1 MEHQEMHVVH
11 GTAQLNQA
19 LGVERMAG
27 NAVVVESPPGFGK
40 SELAW
45 AITRDETYTA
55 NMQDGFDPDKLAPEG
70 PQVRE
75 IRVGLY
81 EDYDFPGPLY
91 VDRSDVLRTHLHP
104 TLESLHYGDTLLIE
118 EIKLKGANK
127 VAMMLLE
134 GRFPRVGHWTGPE
147 HVFRLGLANGVEDG
161 ALECID
167 NAVVGNRHAH
177 IRWTGPTP
185 KERVQW
191 GLDNR
196 ENPIVVAAI
205 KMEGD
210 ELIKDYDPTR
220 MRNSTPRSLHN
231 AARAMDALERWHRA
245 NGSTP
250 THAERVQTLAR
261 HINDAAALKI
271 AAVFA
276 LRDKLIPFSAILSA
290 PGTAPIPEDPASM
303 MMLCSNVG
311 NKTTPQNFDDVMRYV
326 SRLPLETQGAIV
338 DPVLKRHPELH
349 ATTTAQ
355 QYHNR
360 TSDLRRSS

>member
-1 MEHQEMHVVH
+1 MERQEMHVVH
-11 GTAQLNQA
+11 GTAELYKA

-27 NAVVVESPPGFGK
+27 NAVVVESPPGYGK
-40 SELAW
+40 SECAW
-45 AITRDETYTA
+45 AVTTDETYTGC
-55 NMQDGFDPDKLAPEG
+55 MQDGFDPSQLHPDG
-70 PQVRE
+70 PKVNE

-91 VDRSDVLRTHLHP
+91 VNRSDELMTHLHP
-104 TLESLHYGDTLLIE
+104 TLASLHYGDTLLIE

-177 IRWTGPTP
+177 IRWTGPTVA
-185 KERVQW
+185 ERVQW
-191 GLDNR
+191 GLENK

-210 ELIKDYDPTR
+210 ELLKDYDPTR
-220 MRNSTPRSLHN
+220 MRNATPRSLHN
-231 AARAMDALERWHRA
+231 AARAMDALERWHKA
-245 NGSTP
+245 DGSDVS
-250 THAERVQTLAR
+250 HASRVQTLAR
-261 HINDAAALKI
+261 HIHDAAALKI

-276 LRDKLIPFSAILSA
+276 LRDKLVPFSAILSA

-311 NKTTPQNFDDVMRYV
+311 NKTDASNFDTVMRYV
-326 SRLPLETQGAIV
+326 ERLPLETQGAVV

-349 ATTTAQ
+349 ATTPAQ
-355 QYHNR
+355 KYVNR